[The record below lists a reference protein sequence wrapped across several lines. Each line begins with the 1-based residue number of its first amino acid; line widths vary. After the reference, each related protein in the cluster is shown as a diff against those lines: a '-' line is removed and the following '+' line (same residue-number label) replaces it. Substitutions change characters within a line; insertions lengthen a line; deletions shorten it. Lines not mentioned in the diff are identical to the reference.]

1 MSIKKLIIKSKIK
14 DYEVLFL
21 DDSELKTKLLFIPNP
36 LFVVDYNVWLN
47 YKDSLLSMIKNKDKI
62 ILKSEENL
70 KSFTSVFSIYERA
83 FEMDAKKNINL
94 VAIGGGIIQD
104 IVGFSASTLYRG
116 INWYY
121 VPTTSLSQVDSCIG
135 GKTSLNYKKYKNLIG
150 TFYPPSKIFIYTHF
164 LKTLPKEYYYSGIGE
179 MLKLFIIAG
188 HKKSIKIYKNINKII
203 SRNDDSDFL
212 LKYIIDSL
220 CIKKSYIEKDE
231 LDKGIRNYLNY
242 GHCFGHALEGAINF
256 KIPHGIAVV
265 FGIIIANKI
274 SLDRQILDEENFSF
288 INSICLP
295 LTKIIKF
302 NIRKAKIDTILNFM
316 KKDKKRIGKNLAMV
330 LIDKNYNFKLFND
343 IEENEV
349 INSFNYFMNKEIFL

>member
-1 MSIKKLIIKSKIK
+1 MPIKRFTIKSNLK

-21 DDSELKTKLLFIPNP
+21 DELEVKNILLDLTNSLFII
-36 LFVVDYNVWLN
+36 DYNVWSSYNNNFLFFL
-47 YKDSLLSMIKNKDKI
+47 KDKNKL
-62 ILKSEENL
+62 ILKAKENL
-70 KSFTSVFSIYERA
+70 KSFKSVFSIYEKA

-104 IVGFSASTLYRG
+104 IVGFAASTLYRG

-179 MLKLFIIAG
+179 MIKLFIIAG
-188 HKKSIKIYKNINKII
+188 HKKSINIYKNINKII
-203 SRNDDSDFL
+203 SRNDSDFL

-265 FGIIIANKI
+265 FGIMIANKI
-274 SLDRQILDEENFSF
+274 SFDRQMINEEEFSF
-288 INSICLP
+288 INRICFP
-295 LTKIIKF
+295 LIEGFKINGT
-302 NIRKAKIDTILNFM
+302 NIIYDIIDFM
-316 KKDKKRIGKNLAMV
+316 KKDKKRTGKDLPMV
-330 LIDKNYNFKLFND
+330 LIDKNYNFKLIND
-343 IEENEV
+343 IKENEV
-349 INSFNYFMNKEIFL
+349 INSFNYFINKEIFL